1 MRYQVERP
9 VAPSTFETN
18 QSPCFVRTRR
28 PDFRPADDS
37 RLLWVGR
44 SWASLAASS
53 EGDPAKAHELLHAMR
68 ESFVAKG
75 FGLVAQMWAHRARD
89 ELSRI
94 GLRRPTATT
103 GLTAAQRR
111 VAELVA
117 TGMSNREI
125 ANALYMSQRTV
136 EAHLTRIYREL
147 SIRSRSQLA
156 TALAAS
162 MPTTDGQPETAN
174 GSSPPA

>member
-1 MRYQVERP
+1 MFDHDDRLVLPDCVSAEQAGSGPRLSRPMRYQVERP
-9 VAPSTFETN
+9 VAPTTFETN

-75 FGLVAQMWAHRARD
+75 FGLV
-89 ELSRI
+89 
-94 GLRRPTATT
+94 RRCGHT
-103 GLTAAQRR
+103 GLA
-111 VAELVA
+111 
-117 TGMSNREI
+117 MS
-125 ANALYMSQRTV
+125 
-136 EAHLTRIYREL
+136 
-147 SIRSRSQLA
+147 
-156 TALAAS
+156 
-162 MPTTDGQPETAN
+162 
-174 GSSPPA
+174 